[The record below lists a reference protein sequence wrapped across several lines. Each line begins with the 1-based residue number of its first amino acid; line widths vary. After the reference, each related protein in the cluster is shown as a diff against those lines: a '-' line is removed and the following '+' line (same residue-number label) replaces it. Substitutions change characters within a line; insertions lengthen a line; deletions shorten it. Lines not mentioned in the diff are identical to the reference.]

1 MKLDKSLKK
10 KIISIKN
17 KELKSIKDHFDLGL
31 IRNASFSVGTDF
43 YSAQMALNSHQSIPL
58 IIPLQRRELQ
68 GNKELANYDP
78 FKMVRSLVKLKLSVF
93 LVASDR
99 QFWGGDPSHI
109 KLAKTG
115 SEVSV
120 IQRDF
125 FIDEVQLYQ
134 AKSFGADGVLLDADF
149 LDSVK
154 LASFADITFQL
165 GLEPFLKIYSVSDLA
180 HVEPEII
187 GGLVVEKDNA
197 DEILTSDFYQK
208 VKAKKHSQ
216 VPFILSSS
224 WFSRQE
230 MAGFGERG
238 IHHFVLDDTWLNR
251 QNAIFELE
259 RMIQHNWPDKG

>member
-43 YSAQMALNSHQSIPL
+43 YSAQVALQGNQSIPL
-58 IIPLQRRELQ
+58 IIPLQRRGIQ
-68 GNKELANYDP
+68 SNKEIDNYDP
-78 FKMVRSLVKLKLSVF
+78 FKLVRSLVKLKLTVF
-93 LVASDR
+93 MIASDR

-109 KLAKTG
+109 KLAKIG

-134 AKSFGADGVLLDADF
+134 AKSYGADGVLLDADF
-149 LDSVK
+149 LDPKK
-154 LASFADITFQL
+154 LASFADITSQL
-165 GLEPFLKIYSVSDLA
+165 GLEPYLKVYSVSDLS
-180 HVEPEII
+180 HLEPEII
-187 GGLVVEKDNA
+187 GGLIVGKDEVS
-197 DEILTSDFYQK
+197 EIMNSDFYH
-208 VKAKKHSQ
+208 KAKTMTHSQ
-216 VPFILSSS
+216 VPLILSSS
-224 WFSRQE
+224 WFSREE

-238 IHHFVLDDTWLNR
+238 IHHFVLDDDWLNH

-259 RMIQHNWPDKG
+259 RMIHHNWPDRL